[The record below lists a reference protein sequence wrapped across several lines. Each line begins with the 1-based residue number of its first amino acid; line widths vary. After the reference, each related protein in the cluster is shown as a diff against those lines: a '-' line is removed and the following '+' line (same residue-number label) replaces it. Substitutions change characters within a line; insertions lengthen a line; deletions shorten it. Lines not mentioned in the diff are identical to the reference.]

1 MWSKSLPNECFPH
14 QLSSFYIVFDQKSVF
29 LTFDGNWY
37 PMHHLCRSTPPQA
50 RCRSQKDDVRQPRT
64 LRLFDSAHYARV
76 VLQHAVTWIR
86 LQCSWLRMLNEA
98 SNKFTSRRVL
108 LRFMQILR
116 KRCVDVPTM
125 QPAAH
130 ATSTIFFM
138 QSHAAKFSRL
148 DPLFPIFVGMQ
159 KINTILE
166 AL

>member
-1 MWSKSLPNECFPH
+1 
-14 QLSSFYIVFDQKSVF
+14 
-29 LTFDGNWY
+29 
-37 PMHHLCRSTPPQA
+37 
-50 RCRSQKDDVRQPRT
+50 
-64 LRLFDSAHYARV
+64 
-76 VLQHAVTWIR
+76 
-86 LQCSWLRMLNEA
+86 MLNEA

-130 ATSTIFFM
+130 ATSTILFM

-148 DPLFPIFVGMQ
+148 DPLFPIFAGMQ

-166 AL
+166 AV

>member
-1 MWSKSLPNECFPH
+1 MF
-14 QLSSFYIVFDQKSVF
+14 
-29 LTFDGNWY
+29 
-37 PMHHLCRSTPPQA
+37 STPAVFFLHCFWPKKCFCDFRWKLVPYAPSLQKFSTP
-50 RCRSQKDDVRQPRT
+50 RSRSQKGDLRQINLEPWDFST
-64 LRLFDSAHYARV
+64 LRITHALCISTRWSEYACN
-76 VLQHAVTWIR
+76 AA
-86 LQCSWLRMLNEA
+86 CLRMLNEA

-159 KINTILE
+159 KIN
-166 AL
+166 